1 MEETVKLSIIVLETA
16 GGRGLD
22 KTLESIA
29 ASYFTNYKIY
39 YLANPD
45 GNSNSQFYP
54 DSDKEIPEFISLTPN
69 INMTTGGLYNFALAQ
84 IDTPFVMFMKEY
96 DTIGPSFILKCM
108 ERYEEYDSSDNKNDI
123 FLAVG
128 KSYCRNPIV
137 SSKSLEHILSKKY
150 IKKLSL
156 PEHKADSLEPGGIL
170 EESVPISE
178 DLVDADTVGE
188 DIVSEAAAASI
199 ASDSVFSSPE
209 AQASESQEP
218 SIALRPWIRD
228 VLSQPE
234 AILMAMDAAIFKTSA
249 VKAVGFNDTLAMEE
263 DVDFILRFLLKYPKY
278 HAVTGS
284 KYYYFEPR
292 ANEFLYHVNAHYE
305 AWYEQSMENLL
316 FPLLDTARKPSGQL
330 PEFIQNYCMLY
341 INCRFMANQDN
352 RDKKILLGGRFDEY
366 LKLIAKLFSQI
377 DDACLLNQKRLP
389 YITTN
394 PEIRCMYLRIK
405 YGRDQVHYDYVPTE
419 NRESDKAELGD
430 TDLEMRFKDYVI
442 SRLSDHRF
450 SINIMNYFNG
460 ELWIDGS
467 LISIFQYGSIEFF
480 ARFNGQDYPV
490 TDTTAYA
497 QTKYFGQPGYR
508 RLPFFLKFK
517 LDPGKKLQRITF
529 YARFQGVNYPM
540 KMTFA
545 NHWAKLS
552 KSPRYSYWRFNQY
565 LCHHAQNGISI
576 KKATF
581 FNVFKRE
588 MQLQLQLF
596 RKKDKGPW
604 KFRMLYW
611 LTRPYFKRKRIWLM
625 LDKLYKGGDS
635 AEYLYRYSARL
646 KDGITK
652 YYLINKNTSDY
663 RKLKADGFRPLING
677 TLWHKLVFVNSDILL
692 ITNSHLFPFNG
703 YTKET
708 SKYIRGL
715 CNFSSMCLQH
725 GLSVQKCAIAQRRII
740 DNTTMYFLGSKY
752 EYENLSRHA
761 YGYQGFDILKLTGI
775 GRYDGLINNDK
786 KQILIS
792 PTWRMYNALPVTT
805 SEGEQRG
812 YNPEF
817 KATTYFNIYNTLI
830 NNTRLIAAAKK
841 YGYKIKYLLHPI
853 ISSQVEDFTPNPEL
867 EVIPSV
873 GDLSY
878 EKILTESSLMVTDYS
893 GVQFDFAY
901 MRKPVVYFHPEELP
915 PHYEEG
921 CFFYDTMGFG
931 EICTKSEQLV
941 DLLCQYMADNCTM
954 KDMYRKRADD
964 FFAYDDHHNCERI
977 YNEIMKFQTMIDNDK
992 RG

>member
-1 MEETVKLSIIVLETA
+1 MEETVNLSIIVLETS
-16 GGRGLD
+16 GGRGLEQ
-22 KTLESIA
+22 TLDSIA
-29 ASYFTNYKIY
+29 ASYYMNYKIY
-39 YLANPD
+39 YLANPGAD
-45 GNSNSQFYP
+45 PVRHFSPDPNKEMPEYITLIP
-54 DSDKEIPEFISLTPN
+54 DSI
-69 INMTTGGLYNFALAQ
+69 MTTGGLYNFALTH
-84 IDTPFVMFMKEY
+84 IDTPFVMFMKEN
-96 DTIGPSFILKCM
+96 DILGPSFMLKCM
-108 ERYEEYDSSDNKNDI
+108 ERFEMYDSGENKPDI

-128 KSYCRNPIV
+128 KSFCRNPIV
-137 SSKSLEHILSKKY
+137 SAKSIEHILSKKY
-150 IKKLSL
+150 IKKIV
-156 PEHKADSLEPGGIL
+156 PESFSETGQPPLDDS
-170 EESVPISE
+170 EE
-178 DLVDADTVGE
+178 
-188 DIVSEAAAASI
+188 
-199 ASDSVFSSPE
+199 FSY
-209 AQASESQEP
+209 
-218 SIALRPWIRD
+218 LIRD
-228 VLSQPE
+228 VSSFPD
-234 AILMAMDAAIFKTSA
+234 AILMSIDAAIFKTTA
-249 VKAVGFNDTLAMEE
+249 VSGIGFNETLTMEE
-263 DVDFILRFLLKYPKY
+263 DADFILRFLLKYPCY
-278 HAVTGS
+278 HAVTGAR
-284 KYYYFEPR
+284 YFYFEPR
-292 ANEFLYHVNAHYE
+292 ANEFLYYVNAHLE
-305 AWYEQSMENLL
+305 AWYEQSIEKFL
-316 FPLLDTARKPSGQL
+316 FPLLDLAQQEKGTL
-330 PEFIQNYCMLY
+330 PAFIQNYCMFY
-341 INCRFMANQDN
+341 MNCRFMANQDN
-352 RDKKILLGGRFDEY
+352 RDKKILLGDRLDQYLSLVKKLFIRLDDEY
-366 LKLIAKLFSQI
+366 M
-377 DDACLLNQKRLP
+377 LNQSGLP

-405 YGRDQVHYDYVPTE
+405 YGTDQVHYDYVPVD
-419 NRESDKAELGD
+419 SDEKDRAEIED
-430 TDLEMRFKDYVI
+430 TDLEMRFKDCTI
-442 SRLSDHRF
+442 SRLSAHRI

-467 LISIFQYGSIEFF
+467 LISIFQYGNVEFF
-480 ARFNGQDYPV
+480 AVFNGEEYPV
-490 TDTTAYA
+490 TDTTAYS
-497 QTKYFGQPGYR
+497 QTKYFGVPGYR

-517 LDPGKKLQRITF
+517 LDPNKKLQRITF
-529 YARFQGVNYPM
+529 YAKYKGTTYPM

-552 KSPRYSYWRFNQY
+552 KSPRYSYWRFNRY
-565 LCHHAQNGISI
+565 LCHHANNGITI
-576 KKATF
+576 KKATT
-581 FNVFKRE
+581 FNVLKRE
-588 MQLQLQLF
+588 LQLQLQLI
-596 RKKDKGPW
+596 RKKDKKPW

-611 LTRPYFKRKRIWLM
+611 LTRPYFRKKRIWLM

-635 AEYLYRYSARL
+635 AEYLYRYSAKL
-646 KDGITK
+646 NDGITK
-652 YYLINKNTSDY
+652 YYLINKDTSDY
-663 RKLKADGFRPLING
+663 KKLKKDGFRPLVNG
-677 TLWHKLVFVNSDILL
+677 SLLHKLVFVNADILL

-817 KATTYFNIYNTLI
+817 KHTTYFKIYNGLI
-830 NNTRLIAAAKK
+830 NDARLINAARK

-853 ISSQVEDFTPNPEL
+853 ISSQIEDFTPNPEL

-878 EKILTESSLMVTDYS
+878 EQILTQSSLMVTDYS

-931 EICTKSEQLV
+931 EICTKTSQLV
-941 DLLCQYMADNCTM
+941 DTLCEYMACGCQM
-954 KDMYRKRADD
+954 KDTYKHRADD
-964 FFAYDDHHNCERI
+964 FFAYDDHNNCERI
-977 YNEIMKFQTMIDNDK
+977 YNEIIKFQKMVDNDK
-992 RG
+992 QRRV

>member
-1 MEETVKLSIIVLETA
+1 MKTAKLSILILETS
-16 GGRGLD
+16 GGRGLET
-22 KTLESIA
+22 TLASIA
-29 ASYFTNYKIY
+29 ASCDTDYNIY
-39 YLANPD
+39 YLARPGVGEDRQLSPD
-45 GNSNSQFYP
+45 Y
-54 DSDKEIPEFISLTPN
+54 DKEMPEYTTLIPASKL
-69 INMTTGGLYNFALAQ
+69 TTGGLYNYALAQ
-84 IDTPFVMFMKEY
+84 IDTPFVMFMKEN
-96 DTIGPSFILKCM
+96 DTIDPAFIQKCM
-108 ERYEEYDSSDNKNDI
+108 ERFAQYAALNENTGNAAAEDI
-123 FLAVG
+123 PMAVG
-128 KSYCRNPIV
+128 KSYCCNPVV
-137 SSKSLEHILSKKY
+137 SQNSLEHILSKKY
-150 IKKLSL
+150 IRKIAPDDA
-156 PEHKADSLEPGGIL
+156 PEM
-170 EESVPISE
+170 
-178 DLVDADTVGE
+178 
-188 DIVSEAAAASI
+188 AASI
-199 ASDSVFSSPE
+199 AELS
-209 AQASESQEP
+209 
-218 SIALRPWIRD
+218 PWIRD
-228 VLSQPE
+228 VVVQPT
-234 AILMAMDAAIFKTSA
+234 AILMTVDAAIFQTEA
-249 VKAVGFNDTLAMEE
+249 VKSIGFNETLEMEE
-263 DVDFILRFLLKYPKY
+263 DADFILRFLLRYPRY
-278 HAVTGS
+278 HAVPEA

-292 ANEFLYHVNAHYE
+292 ANEFLYHVNAHYD
-305 AWYEQSMENLL
+305 AWYERSMENFL
-316 FPLLDTARKPSGQL
+316 FPLLDTAERANTMEPATGLSFHTEDPAAQSSGSASKL
-330 PEFIQNYCMLY
+330 PAFIQNYCMLY

-352 RDKKILLGGRFDEY
+352 RDKKILLGDRLTEY
-366 LKLIAKLFSQI
+366 LSLVKRLFWRL
-377 DDACLLNQKRLP
+377 DDAILLNQEGLP
-389 YITTN
+389 YVTAN

-405 YGRDQVHYDYVPTE
+405 YGMDGVRYEYVPAPMPE
-419 NRESDKAELGD
+419 EERADLGD
-430 TDLEMRFKDYVI
+430 QDLEMHFGEHLI
-442 SRLSDHRF
+442 SRLSSHRF
-450 SINIMNYFNG
+450 SINIMNYFDG

-467 LISIFQYGSIEFF
+467 LISIFQYGNIEFF
-480 ARFNGQDYPV
+480 AHFNGQDYPV
-490 TDTTAYA
+490 TDTTAYS
-497 QTKYFGQPGYR
+497 QTKYFGVPGYR
-508 RLPFFLKFK
+508 RLPFFLRFK

-529 YARFQGVNYPM
+529 YAKYKGVRYPM

-565 LCHHAQNGISI
+565 LCHHAKNGISI

-581 FNVFKRE
+581 LNVAKRE
-588 MQLQLQLF
+588 LQLQLQLF

-611 LTRPYFKRKRIWLM
+611 LTRPWFRRKRIWLM

-635 AEYLYRYSARL
+635 AEYLYRYSAKL
-646 KDGITK
+646 DDGVTK
-652 YYLINKNTSDY
+652 YYLINKDTSDY
-663 RKLKADGFRPLING
+663 KKLKRDGYRPLVNG
-677 TLWHKLVFVNSDILL
+677 SLKHKLVFVNADLLL

-775 GRYDGLINNDK
+775 GRYDGLISNDK
-786 KQILIS
+786 KQILIT

-817 KATTYFNIYNTLI
+817 KHTTYFHIYNALI
-830 NNTRLIAAAKK
+830 NNTELIETARK

-853 ISSQVEDFTPNPEL
+853 ISSQVDDFTPNPEL

-931 EICTKSEQLV
+931 EICTRTKQLV
-941 DLLCQYMADNCTM
+941 TLLCDYMASGCAM
-954 KDMYRKRADD
+954 KNMYRQRADD
-964 FFAYDDHHNCERI
+964 FFAYNDHHNCERI
-977 YNEIMKFQTMIDNDK
+977 YNEIMKFQKMVDNDK
-992 RG
+992 MRSPQKA